1 MEIKR
6 NVMFGQWKGALL
18 VIQVGTTAFIWGD
31 VPNHPVRGTRSPF
44 LIELLTPYE
53 WFKVRRGRWAR

>member
-1 MEIKR
+1 MERAMEIKR

-44 LIELLTPYE
+44 LIELL
-53 WFKVRRGRWAR
+53 G